1 MRAKGKLE
9 MCDMECNGTNMY
21 TEPLM
26 ASTEK
31 LNYFMY
37 VTFEALLPFDFNAS

>member
-1 MRAKGKLE
+1 

-21 TEPLM
+21 TKPLM

-31 LNYFMY
+31 LNYFIC
-37 VTFEALLPFDFNAS
+37 V

>member
-1 MRAKGKLE
+1 

-26 ASTEK
+26 ASAEK

-37 VTFEALLPFDFNAS
+37 VTFGAAIIAV